1 MLKKLSKKM
10 NKKQLLEELKN
21 QGITDKKVLNSI
33 KKIKRELFVPKK
45 YKDQAYENHPLPIKK
60 NQTIS
65 QPYTVAFMLQ
75 ALDLKKQDKV
85 LEIGTGSGYNS
96 ALIQEITKT
105 TVYTTEIIK
114 DLVTFAKDN
123 LKKAK
128 IKKVKV
134 FHYDGSKGLE
144 KYKPYDKIII
154 TAACPE
160 LPKNLIKQLKDKGIL
175 VAPIGSRYSQNMYK
189 ITKNKDK
196 IKIENLGN
204 FIFVPLTGKYGY

>member
-1 MLKKLSKKM
+1 M

-21 QGITDKKVLNSI
+21 QGIKDNKVLNAI
-33 KKIKRELFVPKK
+33 KKIKREFFVPKK

-85 LEIGTGSGYNS
+85 LEIGTGSGYNA

-105 TVYTTEIIK
+105 IVYTTEIIK
-114 DLVTFAKDN
+114 DLVIFAKSN

-134 FHYDGSKGLE
+134 FYHDGSKGLE
-144 KYKPYDKIII
+144 KYKSYNKIII
-154 TAACPE
+154 TAACPK
-160 LPKNLIKQLKDKGIL
+160 LPKQLIKEQLKDKGVL
-175 VAPIGSRYSQNMYK
+175 VAPIGSKFSQQMYK
-189 ITKNKDK
+189 ITRNKDK

-204 FIFVPLTGKYGY
+204 FIFVPLTGKYSY